1 MLNQSQGFTLI
12 EVVSALLLLSILSAS
27 IVPVLHAIY
36 EERADVSYEFKAIS
50 MLISDE
56 KATGTMYLSFTD
68 GEAQCFSWEHWRK
81 RERSIC
87 LEVP

>member
-36 EERADVSYEFKAIS
+36 EERADVSHEFKAIS

-56 KATGTMYLSFTD
+56 KATGTMYQSFTD
-68 GEAQCFSWEHWRK
+68 GEVQCLSWEHWRK
-81 RERSIC
+81 RERSVC
-87 LEVP
+87 LELP